1 MYSPENDTAFEVLN
15 TVIYSL
21 YEKGYPLA
29 AREIEN
35 QRDKEAIMAY
45 DRGLDKQVDRFK
57 LYGELDARHAK
68 LKLNENRNAL
78 EVITQI
84 NQMATLAKVYFIFVS
99 NPDKLRQIN
108 TIGELYNRVAF
119 SYLHTFEGWRGDMV
133 LSVKNL
139 GDVRSA
145 FSTVERCVRFIKAD
159 KPEMFCPA
167 LVKESNAKH
176 SKSTQE
182 FGNDIAGL

>member
-1 MYSPENDTAFEVLN
+1 MYSQENDTAFEVLN
-15 TVIYSL
+15 AVIWRL
-21 YEKGYPLA
+21 YEKGYHLA

-35 QRDKEAIMAY
+35 KRDKEAIMAY
-45 DRGLDKQVDRFK
+45 DKGLEKQVDRCK
-57 LYGELDARHAK
+57 LYAELDARHAK
-68 LKLNENRNAL
+68 LKLNDNRNAL

-99 NPDKLRQIN
+99 NPDKLRKIN

-133 LSVKNL
+133 LNVKNL

-159 KPEMFCPA
+159 RPEMFNPD
-167 LVKESNAKH
+167 LVKESGKKH
-176 SKSTQE
+176 SHTTE
-182 FGNDIAGL
+182 NHGNNLGGL